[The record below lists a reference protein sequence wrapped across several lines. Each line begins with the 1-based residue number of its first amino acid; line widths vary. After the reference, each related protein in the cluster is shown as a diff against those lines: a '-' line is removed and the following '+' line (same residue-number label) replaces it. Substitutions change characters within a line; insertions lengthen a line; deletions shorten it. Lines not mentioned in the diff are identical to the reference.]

1 MPRTPVSVAPGENGR
16 MTRRLALLLGIAG
29 VAITLA
35 TAGVLAASPA
45 LIVSL
50 DDAWNLEMVE
60 WRNPVL
66 TGWALIMN
74 VLGGGW
80 VATILTP
87 LVVAALAWI
96 VRGWRGAVFAVLAFA
111 VSAGLVQLVKK
122 VLGRS
127 RPQDLLIASDFG
139 SFPSGHSANAATLAV
154 VLWFL
159 FPTLGVALGG
169 ALWTVAM
176 AFSRTVLSV
185 HWFSDT
191 VGGALIGAGAAFL
204 VAAALWRWVRPAPAS
219 GVGSAGS
226 ADPPR

>member
-1 MPRTPVSVAPGENGR
+1 
-16 MTRRLALLLGIAG
+16 MTRRLALVLGLVG
-29 VAITLA
+29 VAVALA
-35 TAGVLAASPA
+35 TAVVLATAPG

-66 TGWALIMN
+66 TGWALVMN

-87 LVVAALAWI
+87 LLIALLAWI
-96 VRGWRGAVFAVLAFA
+96 VRGWRGAVFAIAAFA
-111 VSAGLVQLVKK
+111 FSAVIVQLVKK
-122 VLGRS
+122 ALGRD

-139 SFPSGHSANAATLAV
+139 SFPSGHTSNAATLAV

-159 FPTLGVALGG
+159 FPTLWVAIGG

-176 AFSRTVLSV
+176 GFSRTVLSV

-204 VAAALWRWVRPAPAS
+204 VAAALWRWVRLPS
-219 GVGSAGS
+219 VLEDGDGRST
-226 ADPPR
+226 DPPR

>member
-1 MPRTPVSVAPGENGR
+1 
-16 MTRRLALLLGIAG
+16 MTRRLALVLGLIG
-29 VAITLA
+29 VAVALA
-35 TAGVLAASPA
+35 TAVVLATSPS

-66 TGWALIMN
+66 TGWALVMN

-87 LVVAALAWI
+87 LLIAALAWLM
-96 VRGWRGAVFAVLAFA
+96 RGWRGAVFAVAAF
-111 VSAGLVQLVKK
+111 VFSAGIVQLVKK
-122 VLGRS
+122 ALGRD

-139 SFPSGHSANAATLAV
+139 SFPSGHTSNAATLAV

-159 FPTLGVALGG
+159 FPTLWVALGG
-169 ALWTVAM
+169 AVWTVAM
-176 AFSRTVLSV
+176 GFSRTVLSV

-191 VGGALIGAGAAFL
+191 VGGALIGAGAVFL
-204 VAAALWRWVRPAPAS
+204 VAAALWHWVRLPPVLEE
-219 GVGSAGS
+219 GDVRS

>member
-1 MPRTPVSVAPGENGR
+1 
-16 MTRRLALLLGIAG
+16 MTRRLALVLGLVG
-29 VAITLA
+29 VAVTLVTAVVLA
-35 TAGVLAASPA
+35 TSPS

-66 TGWALIMN
+66 TGWALVMN

-80 VATILTP
+80 VATILVP
-87 LVVAALAWI
+87 LLIAVLAWI
-96 VRGWRGAVFAVLAFA
+96 GRGWRGVVFALVAF
-111 VSAGLVQLVKK
+111 VFSAGLVQLVKRA
-122 VLGRS
+122 LGRD

-139 SFPSGHSANAATLAV
+139 SFPSGHTANAAALAV

-159 FPTLGVALGG
+159 FPMLWVAIGG

-176 AFSRTVLSV
+176 GFSRTVLSV

-204 VAAALWRWVRPAPAS
+204 VAAALWRWIRPPRALAEPTI
-219 GVGSAGS
+219 G

>member
-1 MPRTPVSVAPGENGR
+1 
-16 MTRRLALLLGIAG
+16 MTRRLALVLGLVG
-29 VAITLA
+29 VAAALA
-35 TAGVLAASPA
+35 TAVVLATAPG

-66 TGWALIMN
+66 TGWALVMN

-87 LVVAALAWI
+87 LLIALLAWI
-96 VRGWRGAVFAVLAFA
+96 VRGWRGAVYAIAAFA
-111 VSAGLVQLVKK
+111 FSAGIVQLVKK
-122 VLGRS
+122 ALGRD

-139 SFPSGHSANAATLAV
+139 SFPSGHTSNAATLAV

-159 FPTLGVALGG
+159 FPTLWVAIGG

-176 AFSRTVLSV
+176 GFSRTVLSV

-204 VAAALWRWVRPAPAS
+204 VTAALWRWMRPPPAIEE
-219 GVGSAGS
+219 GDGRS

>member
-1 MPRTPVSVAPGENGR
+1 
-16 MTRRLALLLGIAG
+16 MTRRLALVLGLVG
-29 VAITLA
+29 VAVALA
-35 TAGVLAASPA
+35 TAVVLASAPS

-66 TGWALIMN
+66 TGWALVMN
-74 VLGGGW
+74 ALGGGW

-87 LVVAALAWI
+87 LLIVLLAGI
-96 VRGWRGAVFAVLAFA
+96 VRGWRGAVFAIAAFA
-111 VSAGLVQLVKK
+111 FSTGIVQLVKK
-122 VLGRS
+122 ALGRD

-139 SFPSGHSANAATLAV
+139 SFPSGHTANAATLAV

-159 FPTLGVALGG
+159 FPTLWVAIGG

-176 AFSRTVLSV
+176 GFSRTVLSV

-204 VAAALWRWVRPAPAS
+204 VAAALWRGARPPSVREE
-219 GVGSAGS
+219 GDGRS

>member
-1 MPRTPVSVAPGENGR
+1 
-16 MTRRLALLLGIAG
+16 MTRRLALVLGIVG
-29 VAITLA
+29 VAIAVATAVVLA
-35 TAGVLAASPA
+35 TSPA
-45 LIVSL
+45 VIVSL

-60 WRNPVL
+60 WRGTVL
-66 TGWALIMN
+66 VGWALVMN

-87 LVVAALAWI
+87 LLIAALAWL
-96 VRGWRGAVFAVLAFA
+96 VRGWRGALFTLIAFA
-111 VSAGLVQLVKK
+111 VSAGIVQLVKK
-122 VLGRS
+122 ALGRA

-139 SFPSGHSANAATLAV
+139 SFPSGHTANAATLAV

-159 FPTLGVALGG
+159 FPTLWVAIGG
-169 ALWTVAM
+169 AVWTVAM
-176 AFSRTVLSV
+176 GFSRTVLSV

-204 VAAALWRWVRPAPAS
+204 AAAVLWRWVRLPQVLD
-219 GVGSAGS
+219 GVEVRDPR

>member
-1 MPRTPVSVAPGENGR
+1 
-16 MTRRLALLLGIAG
+16 MTRRLALVLGLVG
-29 VAITLA
+29 VAVTLA
-35 TAGVLAASPA
+35 TAVVLATAPG

-60 WRNPVL
+60 WRNPAL
-66 TGWALIMN
+66 TGWALVMN

-87 LVVAALAWI
+87 LLIALLAWI
-96 VRGWRGAVFAVLAFA
+96 VRGWRGAVFALAAFA
-111 VSAGLVQLVKK
+111 FSAGIVQLVKRA
-122 VLGRS
+122 LGRD

-139 SFPSGHSANAATLAV
+139 SFPSGHTSNAATLAV

-159 FPTLGVALGG
+159 FPSLWVAIGG
-169 ALWTVAM
+169 ALWAVAM
-176 AFSRTVLSV
+176 GFSRTVLSV

-191 VGGALIGAGAAFL
+191 VGGALIGAGAAL
-204 VAAALWRWVRPAPAS
+204 LLAAALWRWVRLPS
-219 GVGSAGS
+219 MLEAGDGRS